1 VTVEALTPAKL
12 SAVEQFEKH
21 RSAYGAQKRIYMI
34 LFCIA
39 FFVALTLSI
48 LQSEF
53 SLVRVIEALPRT
65 GSFIHNSF
73 AVFSGW
79 DNMGPELAD
88 WYWGF
93 GKWADA
99 VFVSL
104 LMAFTAT
111 VVGTTIGGLLSFV
124 SSSNLMSNYPLYF

>member
-1 VTVEALTPAKL
+1 VTVEAVTTQQM

-21 RSAYGAQKRIYMI
+21 RSAYGAQKRIYLI
-34 LFCIA
+34 LFWAA
-39 FFVALTLSI
+39 FLIALTLSV

-53 SLVRVIEALPRT
+53 SIFKVIAALPRA
-65 GSFIHNSF
+65 GSFIHNSY

-79 DNMGPELAD
+79 DNIGPEFAD
-88 WYWGF
+88 WYWGIE
-93 GKWADA
+93 KWADA

-111 VVGTTIGGLLSFV
+111 VVGTTIGGS
-124 SSSNLMSNYPLYF
+124 